1 MPARQAR
8 HPGFITRI
16 RNLERVREIS
26 AAAARHGFGYLFE
39 RHRLLALLPWWR
51 RQFITPD
58 GDLGR
63 HARELLEELGPTF
76 VKFGQLLSTR
86 ADIVPPEILK
96 ELVKLQDHVAP
107 LPFEEVAR
115 VIERELGASPAKL
128 FVDFDPTPIASAS
141 IGQVHGA
148 LLPGDQA
155 VVVKVQRPEAPR
167 QIRKDLEL
175 LYQFAGLVEGRLEI
189 GVSPTAIVD
198 EFARSIT
205 RELDYLL
212 EARNIARFA
221 ANFKGSDSV
230 CIPNVYKNY
239 CTARV
244 LTMERLHGPTLNS
257 EQVHSL
263 PLESKKKLAEIVVD
277 CWLKQV
283 FEHGFVHADPHPAN
297 IVYLDEGKIGL
308 LDFGMTGT
316 LRLDDLEEGTRL
328 FTYLLRADVP
338 GVKRSLRRLGVKWP
352 PSVDET
358 VTDVI
363 EEAFGRYF
371 GVSLAE
377 VDARALLRQ
386 VMDVIYMLHLQLPAR
401 FLVLDKALVTL
412 EGTLEQLYPEVNL
425 FDMAREYAHRVR
437 IRLLNPERIMA
448 RLRRDGAQYARA
460 VADYPFQLRELM
472 EQLTSGELEVKY
484 HHTGLDDL
492 IHRLDLIT
500 NRLVV
505 ALVSIA
511 LGATGTAVGV
521 MVEQGPH
528 LGGISVWGLPGFAGS
543 LVFGAW
549 LIYAIIRSGRL

>member
-1 MPARQAR
+1 MPVRPARQ
-8 HPGFITRI
+8 PGFITRI
-16 RNLERVREIS
+16 RNLERMREIS

-51 RQFITPD
+51 RKVTTPD

-86 ADIVPPEILK
+86 ADIVPPEVLK
-96 ELVKLQDHVAP
+96 ELVKLQDQVAP
-107 LPFEEVAR
+107 LPFEEVVQ
-115 VIERELGASPAKL
+115 VIERELGATPHKL
-128 FVDFDPTPIASAS
+128 FESFDPVPLASAS
-141 IGQVHGA
+141 IGQVHTA
-148 LLPGDQA
+148 VLPGGET
-155 VVVKVQRPEAPR
+155 VVVKVQRPEASR

-189 GVSPTAIVD
+189 GVSPTAVVD

-212 EARNIARFA
+212 EARNILRFA
-221 ANFKGSDSV
+221 ANFKDSETV
-230 CIPNVYKNY
+230 HIPRVYRRY
-239 CTARV
+239 CTSRV
-244 LTMERLHGPTLNS
+244 LTMERLDGPTLNS
-257 EQVHSL
+257 NQVAAL
-263 PLESKKKLAEIVVD
+263 ALENKKRVAETVVD

-297 IVYLDEGKIGL
+297 IVYLGEGRIGL

-316 LRLDDLEEGTRL
+316 LRLEDLEEGTRL
-328 FTYLLRADVP
+328 FNNLLRADVP

-352 PSVDET
+352 PSVEET

-363 EEAFGRYF
+363 EEALGRYF

-377 VDARALLRQ
+377 LDARAVLRQ
-386 VMDVIYMLHLQLPAR
+386 VMDVIYMLHLQLPGR
-401 FLVLDKALVTL
+401 FLVLDKALITL
-412 EGTLEQLYPEVNL
+412 EGTLEQLYPELNL
-425 FDMAREYAHRVR
+425 FDMAREYARRVR
-437 IRLLNPERIMA
+437 ARLLDPERVAA
-448 RLRRDGAQYARA
+448 RLRQEITRYAQSLS
-460 VADYPFQLRELM
+460 DYPFQLHELM
-472 EQLTSGELEVKY
+472 EQLRTGELEVKY

-500 NRLVV
+500 NRVVV

-521 MVEQGPH
+521 MVEQGPQ
-528 LGGISVWGLPGFAGS
+528 LWGISVWGLPGFAGS